1 MAKEFENI
9 ASSANN
15 FPPEIIAQL
24 TKGVSAPTLS
34 DQFAQYFPL
43 PLEKKQV
50 LLETLNVNE
59 RLMMII
65 QELEKEKQLSDIENN
80 INEKVKERIDES
92 QKEYYLREKLRAIK
106 EELGDVSN
114 QSDDSEELRR
124 MIEENPYPEAIKE
137 RPGKNWRGMK
147 CCRGH
152 PGKPGL
158 CGLISTGS

>member
-1 MAKEFENI
+1 M
-9 ASSANN
+9 
-15 FPPEIIAQL
+15 
-24 TKGVSAPTLS
+24 
-34 DQFAQYFPL
+34 
-43 PLEKKQV
+43 

-137 RPGKNWRGMK
+137 KARE
-147 CCRGH
+147 
-152 PGKPGL
+152 
-158 CGLISTGS
+158 

>member
-1 MAKEFENI
+1 M
-9 ASSANN
+9 
-15 FPPEIIAQL
+15 
-24 TKGVSAPTLS
+24 
-34 DQFAQYFPL
+34 
-43 PLEKKQV
+43 

-65 QELEKEKQLSDIENN
+65 QELEKEKQLAEIENN

-106 EELGDVSN
+106 EELGQDGSN

-137 RPGKNWRGMK
+137 KARG
-147 CCRGH
+147 R
-152 PGKPGL
+152 
-158 CGLISTGS
+158 TGTV

>member
-1 MAKEFENI
+1 M
-9 ASSANN
+9 
-15 FPPEIIAQL
+15 
-24 TKGVSAPTLS
+24 
-34 DQFAQYFPL
+34 
-43 PLEKKQV
+43 

-65 QELEKEKQLSDIENN
+65 QELEKKKQLSDIENN

-137 RPGKNWRGMK
+137 KAREELARYEMLPGASGEA
-147 CCRGH
+147 
-152 PGKPGL
+152 GL